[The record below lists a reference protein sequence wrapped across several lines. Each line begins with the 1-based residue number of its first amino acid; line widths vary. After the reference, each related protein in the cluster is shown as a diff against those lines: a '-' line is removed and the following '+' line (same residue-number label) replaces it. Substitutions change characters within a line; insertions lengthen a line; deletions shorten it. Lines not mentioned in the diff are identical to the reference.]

1 MGLQPLNK
9 VIDYGRMHCFFPFYY
24 LSRIVQFTCWQG
36 RMCTLR
42 ILVVH
47 ISYFWFNSNTE
58 AAPRSCCKT
67 CSPRTNSLLAKLVKR
82 SRERRPTWM
91 PYPIITILPPPHK
104 SQPPHRLA
112 LGHHALR
119 KVEPYRRGHQL
130 RFPLVFPGLCLS
142 FGGCDRTTVWYLD
155 GLPVQDRRSW
165 GGHSHG

>member
-47 ISYFWFNSNTE
+47 IAYFWFNSNTE
-58 AAPRSCCKT
+58 AAPLSCCKT

-91 PYPIITILPPPHK
+91 PYPIMHYHPPPTPQIPA
-104 SQPPHRLA
+104 SASTCIRAPRFEESGA
-112 LGHHALR
+112 LQKRSSAAISVG
-119 KVEPYRRGHQL
+119 V
-130 RFPLVFPGLCLS
+130 S
-142 FGGCDRTTVWYLD
+142 RTLFKLW
-155 GLPVQDRRSW
+155 RM
-165 GGHSHG
+165 